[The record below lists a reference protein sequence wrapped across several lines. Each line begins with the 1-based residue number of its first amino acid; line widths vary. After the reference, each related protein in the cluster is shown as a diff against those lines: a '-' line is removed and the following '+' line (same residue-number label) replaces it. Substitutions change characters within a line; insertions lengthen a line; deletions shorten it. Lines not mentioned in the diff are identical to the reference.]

1 MIRYQWLRV
10 TRVSLTRFQ
19 FISPP
24 PLTGP
29 KSLPPSERAPLMAAL
44 ELLDRYVTVFA
55 AVRSARRLELSPS
68 PWLVARGVEQ
78 PLSRSQPRSHSH
90 GAREIPPLSISH
102 TDTLSLSLS
111 LSF

>member
-44 ELLDRYVTVFA
+44 ELLD
-55 AVRSARRLELSPS
+55 
-68 PWLVARGVEQ
+68 
-78 PLSRSQPRSHSH
+78 
-90 GAREIPPLSISH
+90 
-102 TDTLSLSLS
+102 
-111 LSF
+111 